1 MTGKTYRI
9 GIDVGGTF
17 TDAAIIDNDSFELVA
32 KKKIPTT
39 HHHPNGVAHGI
50 ITIIHQV
57 LDENG
62 ISPQQVSFIA
72 HGTTQATNALLEG
85 DVAKVGI
92 IAMGSGL
99 EGKSARKEACID
111 DIPLADGKFL
121 HTFNTF
127 LDTRQLSDDVIRAA
141 INTLREQGAEV
152 IVASEAY
159 SVDDPTNELRVMGI
173 ADEVGLC
180 ATGGHEITQLYG
192 LKTRTRTAV
201 VNASL
206 IPRMLETANMTEQA
220 IKDAGITSQLMIMR
234 CDGGVMSIDE
244 VRKRPILTM
253 LSGLAAGVAGALMY
267 EKVSDGIFFEVGG
280 TSIDISTI
288 IMLPP
293 ATASVRT
300 SRERK

>member
-180 ATGGHEITQLYG
+180 ATGGHEITQL
-192 LKTRTRTAV
+192 
-201 VNASL
+201 
-206 IPRMLETANMTEQA
+206 
-220 IKDAGITSQLMIMR
+220 
-234 CDGGVMSIDE
+234 
-244 VRKRPILTM
+244 
-253 LSGLAAGVAGALMY
+253 
-267 EKVSDGIFFEVGG
+267 
-280 TSIDISTI
+280 
-288 IMLPP
+288 
-293 ATASVRT
+293 
-300 SRERK
+300 